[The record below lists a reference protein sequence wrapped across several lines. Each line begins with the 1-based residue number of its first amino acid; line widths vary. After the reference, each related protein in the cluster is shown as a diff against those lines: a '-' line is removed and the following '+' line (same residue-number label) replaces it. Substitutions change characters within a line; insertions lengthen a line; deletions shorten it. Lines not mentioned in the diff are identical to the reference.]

1 MRAGF
6 SGGQHYDDERPNFG
20 VFGIPYWCGDGAVLY
35 LGDSQAILGSKLH
48 VRLEAKEIKRGR
60 DRLLGSG
67 LHERT
72 LARLVSGLGG
82 PGS

>member
-48 VRLEAKEIKRGR
+48 
-60 DRLLGSG
+60 
-67 LHERT
+67 ERIEVAT
-72 LARLVSGLGG
+72 IIEFGATARRPAPLSLIEKGATAT
-82 PGS
+82 

>member
-48 VRLEAKEIKRGR
+48 ERLEVATIIE
-60 DRLLGSG
+60 LGA
-67 LHERT
+67 T
-72 LARLVSGLGG
+72 ARRPAPLSLIEKGATAT
-82 PGS
+82 